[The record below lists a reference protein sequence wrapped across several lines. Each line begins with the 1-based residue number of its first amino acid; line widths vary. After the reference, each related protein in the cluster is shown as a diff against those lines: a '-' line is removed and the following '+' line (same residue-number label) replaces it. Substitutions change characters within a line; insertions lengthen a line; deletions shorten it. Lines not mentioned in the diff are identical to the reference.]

1 MSNHSVESGEF
12 LRGLVERQDTDRR
25 KALAIL
31 VEVDLGVINLDD
43 TVPGKVAYEKVMKIA
58 REPEESLRK

>member
-43 TVPGKVAYEKVMKIA
+43 TVPGKVAYERA
-58 REPEESLRK
+58 RRSAR